1 MIGGG
6 FAGRVLRVDL
16 TRGAVETQPL
26 DSTLAT
32 DFIGG
37 LGLTVKLAYDA
48 IEPGTDALSPGNII
62 ALGAGPLVGTN
73 LPSTSRVFAVTKLPT
88 SASIGW
94 CGGGGASF
102 GYLLKNAGYD
112 HVVIEG
118 RADRPVRLEI
128 TDEGAELRDASSL
141 WGLGVDETCEAL
153 WRELGRPLGVICM
166 GQAGEHLVRFSM
178 AFIDRIS
185 TLGRGGLGAVMGA
198 KNLKAITARG
208 SRGIEVADRR
218 AYRKSSRAFLETIQ
232 SYPYLKESQDLGLVK
247 SFPII
252 PKETYEGMKKRR
264 ISCVSCPIG
273 CKDLIEIPD
282 GAFQG
287 FRKHSSS
294 VVNLYTP
301 VLYGF
306 SDYREA
312 IKCMASI
319 DSYGLDMF
327 EFFGIMG
334 FAKTLSERGVI
345 SRDLL
350 DTEIALDSLESMET
364 WARKTS
370 YREGLGDVL
379 ADGFEGMLR
388 EFGEKAKPFAPALI
402 KGMHPYAGPGSALPW
417 DLFGT
422 MELGQVLDPRG
433 PHVGSGGSP
442 TYFARRPLEVFPR
455 HLTRMGVPEE
465 AFERILPAPGSP
477 DGKRALEVG
486 RLLRY
491 SHRWFSI
498 LGSLGICA
506 RAGINRFYN
515 ASLCAEFYQ
524 AVTGIETDVAELG
537 HRADRVWTLLRMA
550 NLREAWE
557 RRDEGLPERWFEAPG
572 FKNYVSEEP
581 LSPAEAEHMIE
592 DYYEEWGWDR
602 KTGAPTARRLAE
614 LGLTKDG
621 SPAAGA
627 HQRG

>member
-1 MIGGG
+1 MIRGG

-16 TRGAVETQPL
+16 TRGVAETEPL
-26 DSTLAT
+26 DSDLAAE
-32 DFIGG
+32 FIGG
-37 LGLTVKLAYDA
+37 LGLAAKLAYEA
-48 IEPGTDALSPGNII
+48 IEPGADPFSPENPIV
-62 ALGAGPLVGTN
+62 LGAGPLVGTD

-88 SASIGW
+88 SHSIGW
-94 CGGGGASF
+94 CGGGGVSF

-112 HVVIEG
+112 HVLIEG

-128 TDEGAELRDASSL
+128 TDEGAELRDASDL

-153 WRELGRPLGVICM
+153 WRESGRPLGVICV
-166 GQAGEHLVRFSM
+166 GQAGEQRVRFSM

-208 SRGIEVADRR
+208 ARGIEVADRKR
-218 AYRKSSRAFLETIQ
+218 YRRISRAFLQQIRE
-232 SYPYLKESQDLGLVK
+232 YPYLKESQELGLVK
-247 SFPII
+247 SFPVISR
-252 PKETYEGMKKRR
+252 EAYQGMRKRR

-273 CKDLIEIPD
+273 CKDLVEIPD
-282 GAFQG
+282 GALRG
-287 FRKHSSS
+287 LEKHTSS

-306 SDYREA
+306 EDYRES
-312 IKCMASI
+312 IKCMASL

-327 EFFGIMG
+327 EFFGVMS
-334 FAKTLSERGVI
+334 FAKTLSDRGII
-345 SRDLL
+345 SSELVDA
-350 DTEIALDSLESMET
+350 EIALDSLESMET
-364 WARKTS
+364 WARKVS
-370 YREGLGDVL
+370 YREGLGEVL
-379 ADGFEGMLR
+379 ADGFEGILK
-388 EFGEKAKPFAPALI
+388 EFGEDAEPFAPTLI

-417 DLFGT
+417 NLFGT

-442 TYFARRPLEVFPR
+442 TYFARRPLGVFPR

-465 AFERILPAPGSP
+465 AFERILPAQGSP
-477 DGKRALEVG
+477 DGEPALKVG

-506 RAGINRFYN
+506 RAGINRFYD
-515 ASLCAEFYQ
+515 ASLCAQFYE
-524 AVTGIETDVAELG
+524 AVTGIETDPAELG

-550 NLREAWE
+550 GVR
-557 RRDEGLPERWFEAPG
+557 EGLGRKDERLPEKWFEAPG
-572 FKNYVSEEP
+572 FKNYVTEEP
-581 LSPAEAEHMIE
+581 LSREEAEQMIE

-602 KTGAPTARRLAE
+602 RSGVPTADRLEE
-614 LGLTKDG
+614 LGLRKDG
-621 SPAAGA
+621 SPSKD
-627 HQRG
+627 R